1 MTPIRLLAVALLSL
15 LPLAVLAQGAQVGF
29 GALQADPDAP
39 VEVTADNLT
48 VDQNDGTALFT
59 GNVIVGQGEMRL
71 SAPRVLV
78 VYAEDRS
85 EIARL
90 EARGGVTLV
99 SGEEAAEGESAD
111 YDVEAGVIVMTGNV
125 LLTQGGS
132 ALTAD
137 KMVADI
143 EAGTATMTGRVK
155 TVLQSSGSAD

>member
-1 MTPIRLLAVALLSL
+1 MTPIRLIAIALLSL
-15 LPLAVLAQGAQVGF
+15 LPFALLAQGAQVGF

-48 VDQNDGTALFT
+48 VNQNDGTALFT

-125 LLTQGGS
+125 MLTQGGS

-143 EAGTATMTGRVK
+143 NEGTATMTGRVK
-155 TVLQSSGSAD
+155 TVLQTSGSTQ